1 MADFAA
7 MTHLTH
13 SATLVLAGLLST
25 GGAALAENLPSP
37 VISAELIDGWRTDT
51 GHEMAA
57 MRLVLAPGW
66 KTYWRAPGEAGIPP
80 RFNWSGSENLSGVA
94 IHWPR
99 PTMFDLNGV
108 RTFGYHDLLVLPIE
122 LTARDPGA
130 PVLLKAAVDLGVCDE
145 ICVPM
150 ALSLSGNI
158 QPGGAQVPEIRAALA
173 DQPELARKA
182 GLTAARCKAEP
193 IRDGMR
199 LTGRLTLPKVG
210 PEEVAVVELADE
222 SVWVSAAATTRS
234 GGDLEATVD
243 LVPSSAQPFAVNRS
257 DIRITVFGSTGRA
270 VELQGCAG

>member
-1 MADFAA
+1 
-7 MTHLTH
+7 MTHLIP
-13 SATLVLAGLLST
+13 AI
-25 GGAALAENLPSP
+25 ALAAVLLPLVDMASAESPPSP
-37 VISAELIDGWRTDT
+37 VLKAELIDGPRTEA

-80 RFNWSGSENLSGVA
+80 RFNWSGSENLAGVV

-99 PTMFDLNGV
+99 PAMFDVNGL
-108 RTFGYHDLLVLPIE
+108 RTFGYHDTLVLPIE
-122 LTARDPGA
+122 ITAKNPAA
-130 PVLLKAAVDLGVCDE
+130 PVRLKAAVDLGVCDE

-150 ALSLSGNI
+150 TLALTGQI
-158 QPGGAQVPEIRAALA
+158 EPGGTAVPEIRKALA
-173 DQPELARKA
+173 DQPEMARKA
-182 GLTAARCKAEP
+182 GLSAAHCKAEP

-199 LTGRLTLPKVG
+199 LTGLLTLPPVG

-222 SVWVSAAATTRS
+222 SVWVSPAATTRN
-234 GGDLEATVD
+234 GEDLQATVD

-270 VELQGCAG
+270 VELQGCTG